1 MNCNQFKRSV
11 RELVRDE
18 LPDADTRELSLSH
31 AAKCSNCSTR
41 LAHERALHY
50 GIASVMT
57 DVARHETPP
66 RVETIL
72 LAAFQKHLAE
82 SSFQTASRV
91 RSEKPF
97 WIEWKIG
104 FAFAL
109 ALIFVSVPSVYWMR
123 ARFNSAKPKIT
134 PAPESQNISI
144 APIVSLPLV
153 DNAIHEERTSPRKQ
167 LRRHPV
173 RSQSV
178 AEEVTEFFPLA
189 EGDDLTLLETEQ
201 IARVELPPS
210 ALVEL
215 GLRVGPETPQ
225 GVVKADILLSHDGQ
239 PRAIRFV
246 R

>member
-18 LPDADTRELSLSH
+18 LHDADARELSLSH
-31 AAKCSNCSTR
+31 ASRCSKCSTR
-41 LAHERALHY
+41 LAHERGLHY
-50 GIASVMT
+50 GIASLMT
-57 DVARHETPP
+57 DVARHEAPP
-66 RVETIL
+66 RVETLL

-82 SSFQTASRV
+82 NSFQTASRLP
-91 RSEKPF
+91 SEKPF

-123 ARFNSAKPKIT
+123 ARFNSANPKVT
-134 PAPESQNISI
+134 RPPEPPNASI
-144 APIVSLPLV
+144 APIVSPPFL
-153 DNAIHEERTSPRKQ
+153 DNVFHEDRASRPRQ
-167 LRRHPV
+167 LRRQVV
-173 RSQSV
+173 RTPRV

-189 EGDDLTLLETEQ
+189 DGEDLTLLESEQ
-201 IARVELPPS
+201 VARVELPFS

-215 GLRVGPETPQ
+215 GLRIGPETPQ

-239 PRAIRFV
+239 ARAIRFV

>member
-1 MNCNQFKRSV
+1 MNCDQFKRSV

-18 LPDADTRELSLSH
+18 LPDANARKMSLSH
-31 AAKCSNCSTR
+31 ASKCSKCSTR

-50 GIASVMT
+50 GIAAVMT
-57 DVARHETPP
+57 DVATHGAPAP
-66 RVETIL
+66 VETML
-72 LAAFQKHLAE
+72 LAAFQKHLTE
-82 SSFQTASRV
+82 SSFERASRV
-91 RSEKPF
+91 QSGKSF

-109 ALIFVSVPSVYWMR
+109 ALIFVSVPSAYWLR
-123 ARFNSAKPKIT
+123 GRFNSEEPKVT
-134 PAPESQNISI
+134 RPPELPNMAV
-144 APIVSLPLV
+144 APIVSSPRV
-153 DNAIHEERTSPRKQ
+153 DNAIHEERTRRRRQ
-167 LRRHPV
+167 LRRHTLRTP
-173 RSQSV
+173 SV

-189 EGDDLTLLETEQ
+189 EADDLTLLETEQ
-201 IARVELPPS
+201 VARVELPLS